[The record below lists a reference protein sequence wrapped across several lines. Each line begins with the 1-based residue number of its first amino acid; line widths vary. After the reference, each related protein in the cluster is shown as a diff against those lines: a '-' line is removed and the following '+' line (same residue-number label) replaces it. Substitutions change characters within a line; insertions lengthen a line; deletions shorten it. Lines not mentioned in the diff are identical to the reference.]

1 MTNIVALFGLLVKLL
16 PFLKEVFIKNKDFRE
31 AIIHNRAVLGVFL
44 ACIVLFTINLDH
56 LDTLMANQEKIR
68 ELKRG
73 FEVVQAD
80 HRELTEELSAIRIE
94 VVELKQQNHQYEIDL
109 AEANKT
115 IQLREERMGE
125 MRITIDKL
133 RDRLDHLKPVQ

>member
-1 MTNIVALFGLLVKLL
+1 MTNIVNLFGLLVKLL

-56 LDTLMANQEKIR
+56 LDTLMDDQEKIR

-94 VVELKQQNHQYEIDL
+94 VVELKQQNHQYEVDL
-109 AEANKT
+109 TEAKKT
-115 IQLREERMGE
+115 IQLREESILE
-125 MRITIDKL
+125 YKNTINIL
-133 RDRLDHLKPVQ
+133 RRHLGYKTE

>member
-44 ACIVLFTINLDH
+44 ACIVLFMLNLDH
-56 LDTLMANQEKIR
+56 LDTLMANKEKIR

-73 FEVVQAD
+73 FEVVEKD
-80 HRELTEELSAIRIE
+80 HRVLTEELVRLREQFVILIDE
-94 VVELKQQNHQYEIDL
+94 NHQYEVDL
-109 AEANKT
+109 TEAKKT
-115 IQLREERMGE
+115 IQLREESILE
-125 MRITIDKL
+125 YKNTINIL
-133 RDRLDHLKPVQ
+133 RRRLGYKTE

>member
-1 MTNIVALFGLLVKLL
+1 MTNIVALLGLLVKLL

-44 ACIVLFTINLDH
+44 ACIVLFMLNLDH
-56 LDTLMANQEKIR
+56 LDTLMANKEKIR

-73 FEVVQAD
+73 FEVVEAD
-80 HRELTEELSAIRIE
+80 HRELTEALSTIRIE
-94 VVELKQQNHQYEIDL
+94 VVELKRQNHQYEIDL

-115 IQLREERMGE
+115 IQLREERLGE
-125 MRITIDKL
+125 MRLTIEML
-133 RDRLDHLKPVQ
+133 RDRLGYPKPAQ

>member
-1 MTNIVALFGLLVKLL
+1 MTNILALFGLLAKLL

-44 ACIVLFTINLDH
+44 ACIVLFMLNLDH
-56 LDTLMANQEKIR
+56 LDALMANKEKIR

-73 FEVVQAD
+73 FEVVEAD
-80 HRELTEELSAIRIE
+80 HRKLSEELSTIRIE

-115 IQLREERMGE
+115 IQLREERLGE
-125 MRITIDKL
+125 MRVTIKNLRDKL
-133 RDRLDHLKPVQ
+133 DRHKPAQ

>member
-31 AIIHNRAVLGVFL
+31 AILHNRAVLGVFL
-44 ACIVLFTINLDH
+44 ACIVLFTLNLDH
-56 LDTLMANQEKIR
+56 LDTLLANQEKIR

-80 HRELTEELSAIRIE
+80 HRELTEELSTIRIE

-109 AEANKT
+109 AEAKKT
-115 IQLREERMGE
+115 IQLREESILE
-125 MRITIDKL
+125 YKNTINIL
-133 RDRLDHLKPVQ
+133 RRRLGYKTE

>member
-31 AIIHNRAVLGVFL
+31 AIMHNRAVLGVFL
-44 ACIVLFTINLDH
+44 ACIVLFTLNLGH

-73 FEVVQAD
+73 LEVVEAN
-80 HRELTEELSAIRIE
+80 HRELTEVLSAIRIE
-94 VVELKQQNHQYEIDL
+94 DVELKRQNHQYEIDL

-115 IQLREERMGE
+115 IQLREESILE
-125 MRITIDKL
+125 YKNTINIL
-133 RDRLDHLKPVQ
+133 RRRLGYKTE

>member
-1 MTNIVALFGLLVKLL
+1 MTNIVDLFGLLVKLL

-56 LDTLMANQEKIR
+56 LDTLMDDQEKIR

-73 FEVVQAD
+73 FEVVEAD

-94 VVELKQQNHQYEIDL
+94 VVELKQQNHQYEVDL
-109 AEANKT
+109 TEAKKT
-115 IQLREERMGE
+115 IQLREESILE
-125 MRITIDKL
+125 YKNTINIL
-133 RDRLDHLKPVQ
+133 RRRLGYKTE